1 MSTNAAESSHP
12 LHNER
17 SDPAASTQ
25 VAAGEPVLAAAG
37 RTTRAVDTSEAALPS
52 NRATCDGE
60 RHECPV
66 LPCVAYTSINA
77 DRLGQERRDGPAD
90 SDASQSRRLTA
101 ALVVISTAQLMVV
114 LDATI
119 VAVALP
125 SIQADL
131 HFSIANLQWIV
142 TAYTLTFGGLL
153 LLGGRLGDVLGRRRM
168 FMFGLIVF
176 SVASLAGGLAMT
188 SAWLIAARAVQGVGA
203 AIAAPTALALIGDT
217 FAEGPARTRAMGIYA
232 AMSGAGGA
240 IGLLL
245 GGLLTDFASWR
256 WVLFVNVPVG
266 AMVVVVTPRVLQ
278 RSAPRGGKLDIP
290 GALLATTGMTALVYG
305 LVRAPAQGWA
315 NAITVTS
322 LVAGLVLLV
331 AFAVVELRS
340 DHPMLPPRLLTDRNR
355 TASYIVMFC
364 LTGSI
369 FAVSFFLTLL
379 LQTVMGFSPLKTG
392 LAFLPFSIGIAV
404 TSQAVAKLMTRI
416 RPRAFVTV
424 GPLLSAFGLF
434 WLSRIDAQSTYG
446 SAVLGPLLVLALGL
460 GFSFVPLILG
470 ATSRVKPADMGVASA
485 VLNSAQQVGGTLGLA
500 VLVTVAAAATRSALR
515 SGAARAVGQQAGAL
529 AVTSTVHGY
538 SVAFV
543 VASGM
548 AFAAFLVAL
557 VAIRTPG
564 PIDPTNDQ
572 IDEQTPLPRLE
583 NR

>member
-1 MSTNAAESSHP
+1 
-12 LHNER
+12 
-17 SDPAASTQ
+17 
-25 VAAGEPVLAAAG
+25 VG
-37 RTTRAVDTSEAALPS
+37 RA
-52 NRATCDGE
+52 
-60 RHECPV
+60 ECPV
-66 LPCVAYTSINA
+66 LPCVPYTSVNA
-77 DRLGQERRDGPAD
+77 DRLGQERPGRP
-90 SDASQSRRLTA
+90 SDAEVGRSRPLTA

-125 SIQADL
+125 SIQEDL

-168 FMFGLIVF
+168 FVFGLIVF
-176 SVASLAGGLAMT
+176 SLASLVGGLATT
-188 SAWLIAARAVQGVGA
+188 SGWLIAARAVQGVGA

-240 IGLLL
+240 VGLLL
-245 GGLLTDFASWR
+245 GGILTDFASWR

-266 AMVVVVTPRVLQ
+266 ALVVVAAPRVLE

-290 GALLATTGMTALVYG
+290 GALLATAGMTALVYG
-305 LVRAPAQGWA
+305 LVRAPGEGWA

-322 LVAGLVLLV
+322 LAVGLMLLA
-331 AFAVVELRS
+331 AFAVVEVRS

-355 TASYIVMFC
+355 NASYIVMFC

-379 LQTVMGFSPLKTG
+379 LQTVLGFSPLKTG
-392 LAFLPFSIGIAV
+392 LAFLPFSIGIAM
-404 TSQAVAKLMTRI
+404 TSQAVAKLIPRI
-416 RPRAFVTV
+416 HPRVFVTV
-424 GPLLSAFGLF
+424 GPLLSAIALL

-446 SAVLGPLLVLALGL
+446 SAMLGPLLVLAVGL

-470 ATSRVKPADMGVASA
+470 ATSGVQPADMGVASA

-500 VLVTVAAAATRSALR
+500 VLVTVAAAATRSAL
-515 SGAARAVGQQAGAL
+515 SSASAHPVAQQATAL
-529 AVTSTVHGY
+529 TVTSTVHGY

-543 VASGM
+543 VASGI

-557 VAIRTPG
+557 AAIRTPD
-564 PIDPTNDQ
+564 PIARTEMNEPSALA
-572 IDEQTPLPRLE
+572 PPALRLE

>member
-1 MSTNAAESSHP
+1 MSTDSATA
-12 LHNER
+12 
-17 SDPAASTQ
+17 DPS
-25 VAAGEPVLAAAG
+25 
-37 RTTRAVDTSEAALPS
+37 TRADPEVGRED
-52 NRATCDGE
+52 
-60 RHECPV
+60 CPV
-66 LPCVAYTSINA
+66 LPCVPYTAINA
-77 DRLGQERRDGPAD
+77 DRLDRDRLAGP
-90 SDASQSRRLTA
+90 SDTDVGQSRQLA

-125 SIQADL
+125 SIQGAL

-168 FMFGLIVF
+168 FVFGVIVF
-176 SVASLAGGLAMT
+176 SLASLVGGLATT
-188 SAWLIAARAVQGVGA
+188 SGWLIAARAVQGVGA

-245 GGLLTDFASWR
+245 GGILTDFASWR

-266 AMVVVVTPRVLQ
+266 ALVVVAAPRVLQ
-278 RSAPRGGKLDIP
+278 KSAPRGGRLDIP
-290 GALLATTGMTALVYG
+290 GALFATAGMTAVVYG
-305 LVRAPAQGWA
+305 LVRAPARGWA
-315 NAITVTS
+315 NPSTVTW
-322 LVAGLVLLV
+322 LAGGLVLLV
-331 AFAVVELRS
+331 TFAVIELRS
-340 DHPMLPPRLLTDRNR
+340 DHPMLPPRLLTDGNR

-364 LTGSI
+364 LAGSI

-379 LQTVMGFSPLKTG
+379 LQTVMGYSPLETG
-392 LAFLPFSIGIAV
+392 LAFVPFSVGVAA

-416 RPRAFVTV
+416 RPRVFVTI
-424 GPLLSAFGLF
+424 GPLLSAIGLF
-434 WLSRIDAQSTYG
+434 WLSRIDAQSSYG

-460 GFSFVPLILG
+460 GLSFVPLVLG
-470 ATSRVKPADMGVASA
+470 ATSRVQPADMGVASA

-500 VLVTVAAAATRSALR
+500 TLVTVAAAATRSALG
-515 SGAARAVGQQAGAL
+515 SAAANPVAQQARTL
-529 AVTSTVHGY
+529 TVTATVHGY

-557 VAIRTPG
+557 AAIRNPD
-564 PIDPTNDQ
+564 PIA
-572 IDEQTPLPRLE
+572 LPRLE